1 MQPLHRIRHLFA
13 ALALPTMALQP
24 AAGARDLQPGA
35 VESNRRIRE
44 RLAGVYRLW
53 GYQEMTPPT
62 IERLSSLE
70 AGGAI
75 HRGEILRLAAD
86 EPLGLRPELTAPIAR
101 AACSRMRNRPRPLRL
116 WACGTTFRT
125 SISDGGG
132 QRIHEEL
139 QSGVELLGVGSAAA
153 DTELLQLLLASV
165 ATLDLQERHRPTLL
179 VGHHGLLDALLNQA
193 PAAERSAIRRAL
205 TGFDPLALE
214 QIPLTAPQRDR
225 FRTLL
230 SLRGE
235 PKRVLY
241 QLEQWLGPIPLLQT
255 LADILAAVA
264 PAAAERGVRL
274 QLDPSFQ
281 PHFDLYDGLVFR
293 LVCQGLDAPVALA
306 SGGRYDALVGR
317 FGAEVDQAAGIGFG
331 FAIEAIRELLEA
343 GEPRAPLGAWLV
355 ATAPG
360 VDPALA
366 LGEQARLHH
375 RGEAAEL
382 CLTPC
387 ASEAEAES
395 IAAERGCR
403 GTIWIS
409 S

>member
-1 MQPLHRIRHLFA
+1 
-13 ALALPTMALQP
+13 MALQP

-35 VESNRRIRE
+35 VESNRRINE
-44 RLAGVYRLW
+44 LLAGVYRLW
-53 GYQEMTPPT
+53 GYQEVTPPT
-62 IERLSSLE
+62 IERLTSLE

-75 HRGEILRLAAD
+75 NSGEILRLAAD

-101 AACSRMRNRPRPLRL
+101 AACSRMRGRPRPLRL
-116 WACGTTFRT
+116 WASGTTFRT

-139 QSGVELLGVGSAAA
+139 QSGVELLGEGSSAADA
-153 DTELLQLLLASV
+153 ELLQLLLAAV
-165 ATLDLQERHRPTLL
+165 ATLGLEEAHRPTLL
-179 VGHHGLLDALLNQA
+179 VGHHGLLDALLSQV
-193 PAAERSAIRRAL
+193 PAEQRGSIRRAL

-214 QIPLTAPQRDR
+214 QLNLPAPQRES

-230 SLRGE
+230 ALRGE
-235 PKRVLY
+235 PERVLY

-255 LADILAAVA
+255 LADTLTAVA
-264 PAAAERGVRL
+264 PAAAARGVRL

-293 LVCQGLDAPVALA
+293 LVCQGHDAPVAIA

-317 FGAEVDQAAGIGFG
+317 FGADLDQAAGTGFG

-343 GEPRAPLGAWLV
+343 GEPPAPQGAWLV
-355 ATAPG
+355 AAAPG
-360 VDPALA
+360 VDLAQALSH
-366 LGEQARLHH
+366 QARLHQ

-382 CLTPC
+382 CLSRC
-387 ASEAEAES
+387 ASEAEAET

-403 GTIWIS
+403 GTVWVTS
-409 S
+409 